1 MHHDKVWNKWLKFE
15 NVDVFVDLFES
26 VYKSAKMSEQIIYLF
41 HVSQS
46 ATNYSKHFYP
56 SMSEGLDLMLN
67 ITTRNSLHFY
77 KSQNQK

>member
-1 MHHDKVWNKWLKFE
+1 MHHNKMWNKWLRFE
-15 NVDVFVDLFES
+15 NVDDVRVHLFES
-26 VYKSAKMSEQIIYLF
+26 VYKSANISEQIIYLF

-67 ITTRNSLHFY
+67 ISY
-77 KSQNQK
+77 KKLFTLLQK